1 MITHTWVSLHGYLS
15 AYNSYSTFLDSDT
28 PLMIKQ
34 QKDPGQS
41 SWHVTGSSAQSTC
54 SQPSK
59 QIICFPAAPWWTLP
73 RPAASSRT
81 LELKHR
87 WQQGASTSEISEAD
101 WFSQCIARAAGWLNS
116 ENEREHNHI
125 ITHTV
130 SWTYDTGTIKWLR
143 KKTKVVR
150 NTERTVGVERTPFSG
165 SGGGNKDIR
174 KEDLG

>member
-59 QIICFPAAPWWTLP
+59 QIICFPAAPWRILP

-101 WFSQCIARAAGWLNS
+101 WFSQCIQGLLGDWTVRMNVSTTTSSPTLSLEPMTRAQLNDS
-116 ENEREHNHI
+116 ERRLKWSGTQKGLWELRELPFLGQEE
-125 ITHTV
+125 V
-130 SWTYDTGTIKWLR
+130 IKTSGR
-143 KKTKVVR
+143 KT
-150 NTERTVGVERTPFSG
+150 
-165 SGGGNKDIR
+165 
-174 KEDLG
+174 